1 LARGGRLVKL
11 ILDTLARVGMD
22 PSCLQ
27 LEVAEREVICN
38 PEASLELMREL
49 RRQGVMLAMDGF
61 GTGTSSL
68 KILQDYPFN
77 TIKIDRSSIT
87 DVNANPHLL
96 AVIHATVALI
106 ENLGMVSLAEGV
118 EDAAQLAML
127 QSLGCRCAQGILFG
141 YPVEADRLMDACWRP
156 GDAAKLRMTT
166 EDGLPPQRSYS
177 LKVG

>member
-1 LARGGRLVKL
+1 
-11 ILDTLARVGMD
+11 MD

-27 LEVAEREVICN
+27 LEVAEREVMCN

-49 RRQGVMLAMDGF
+49 RRQGVMLAMDGI

-68 KILQDYPFN
+68 KILQDYPFT
-77 TIKIDRSSIT
+77 TIKIDRSIT
-87 DVNANPHLL
+87 KDVNANPDLL
-96 AVIHATVALI
+96 AVLHATVTLI

-127 QSLGCRCAQGILFG
+127 QSLGCRSAQGILFG
-141 YPVEADRLMDACWRP
+141 YPVEADQLMDACWRP
-156 GDAAKLRMTT
+156 GDDTKLRTT
-166 EDGLPPQRSYS
+166 AEDGLPRQGNYS

>member
-61 GTGTSSL
+61 GNGTSSL

-77 TIKIDRSSIT
+77 TIKIDRSFIK

-106 ENLGMVSLAEGV
+106 E
-118 EDAAQLAML
+118 
-127 QSLGCRCAQGILFG
+127 QGILFG
-141 YPVEADRLMDACWRP
+141 YQVEADRLMDACWRP